1 MSGLFFNN
9 WFSTTIKISPRAMK
23 HFNLA
28 CFEVSKFQNDI
39 VHVGGKEKDHWT
51 TRAKVRLL
59 NRCLDP
65 SLNELHER
73 PVM

>member
-1 MSGLFFNN
+1 
-9 WFSTTIKISPRAMK
+9 MK

-73 PVM
+73 PVMKLNRKIELGFMKLYA